1 MGDTLRSPTVTTKL
15 QRLAEQAKR
24 NPKRVFTNLAHLI
37 DVDFLHEAYRRT
49 RKSSAAGIDGVTA
62 QLYAEHLD
70 ENLHDLHDRL
80 RHGRYQAA
88 PVVRVWI
95 EKEDGGRRPIGKP
108 AFEDKIVQRAV
119 AMLLEAIYEQD
130 FSDSSYGFRPG
141 RSPHDALREVRTRC
155 MTKGIGWIVDADVSG
170 YFDSIDRT
178 RLREVLRQRVNDG
191 GIMRLIGKWL
201 RAGVMEEG
209 VLYHPETGVV
219 QGGVISP
226 VLSNIFL
233 HHILDEWFE
242 REVQPR
248 LKGRS
253 FLTRF
258 ADDFVIGCELEADA
272 RRIMAVL
279 PKRFARFGLRI
290 HPQKTVM
297 IAFRKPMTRK
307 GSGDGNGTFD
317 FLGLTH
323 FWTTSRRGYWVIK
336 RRTARKRLRRTK
348 KSLWRWCRAN
358 RHVPLKDQY
367 RMLCQKLRGHFQYYG
382 IRGNYRLLD
391 EVRQHAEEAW
401 RYWLSRRSHKGT
413 ISWEKFQ
420 KLKEV
425 FVLPRPKI
433 VHKL

>member
-1 MGDTLRSPTVTTKL
+1 MRSPTVTTKL
-15 QRLAEQAKR
+15 QRLAEQAKH
-24 NPKRVFTNLAHLI
+24 NPERVFTNLAHLI

-49 RKSSAAGIDGVTA
+49 PKSSAAGIDGVTA
-62 QLYAEHLD
+62 KLYAEHLD

-80 RHGRYQAA
+80 RSGRYQAA

-141 RSPHDALREVRTRC
+141 RSPHDALRDLRTHC
-155 MTKGIGWIVDADVSG
+155 MEEGIGWIVDADVSG

-178 RLREVLRQRVNDG
+178 RLREVLRRRVNDG
-191 GIMRLIGKWL
+191 SIMRLIGKWL
-201 RAGVMEEG
+201 RAGVMEDG
-209 VLYHPETGVV
+209 VLHHPETGVV

-226 VLSNIFL
+226 VLANVFL
-233 HHILDEWFE
+233 HHVLDEWFE

-248 LKGRS
+248 LTGRG

-258 ADDFVIGCELEADA
+258 ADDWIIGCELEADA
-272 RRIMAVL
+272 QRLMAVL
-279 PKRFARFGLRI
+279 PKRFGRFGLSL
-290 HPQKTVM
+290 HPEKTVL
-297 IAFRKPMTRK
+297 IRFRKPMSRK
-307 GSGDGNGTFD
+307 GSGEGNGTFD

-323 FWTTSRRGYWVIK
+323 YWTLSRRGYWVIQ
-336 RRTARKRLRRTK
+336 RRTARQRLRRTK
-348 KSLWRWCRAN
+348 KALWRWCQAN
-358 RHVPLKDQY
+358 RHLPLKDQY
-367 RMLCQKLRGHFQYYG
+367 RRLCQKLRGHFQYYG

-391 EVRQHAEEAW
+391 EIHQHAEEAW
-401 RYWLSRRSHKGT
+401 RYWLSRRSHKGA

-420 KLKEV
+420 KLKAV
-425 FVLPRPKI
+425 FGLPRPKI
-433 VHKL
+433 VHQI

>member
-1 MGDTLRSPTVTTKL
+1 LRSPTVTTKL

-24 NPKRVFTNLAHLI
+24 DPERVFTNLAHLI
-37 DVDFLHEAYRRT
+37 DEDFLREAYRRT
-49 RKSSAAGIDGVTA
+49 CKSSAPGIDGVTA
-62 QLYAEHLD
+62 KLYAEHLD
-70 ENLHDLHDRL
+70 DNLHDLHERL
-80 RHGRYQAA
+80 RNGRYQAV

-95 EKEDGGRRPIGKP
+95 EKEDGGSRPIGKP
-108 AFEDKIVQRAV
+108 GFEDKIVQRAV

-141 RSPHDALREVRTRC
+141 RSPHDALREVRTPC
-155 MTKGIGWIVDADVSG
+155 MTRGIGWIVDADVSG
-170 YFDSIDRT
+170 YFDNIDRA
-178 RLREVLRQRVNDG
+178 RLREVLRLRVNDG

-201 RAGVMEEG
+201 RAGVMEDG

-226 VLSNIFL
+226 VLANIFL
-233 HHILDEWFE
+233 HHVLDEWFE
-242 REVQPR
+242 QVVQPR

-258 ADDFVIGCELEADA
+258 ADDFVIGCEWEADS

-279 PKRFARFGLRI
+279 PKRFARFGLSI
-290 HPQKTVM
+290 HPEKTVM
-297 IAFRKPMTRK
+297 IEFRKPSARG

-323 FWTTSRRGYWVIK
+323 YWTRSRRGYWVIH

-348 KSLWRWCRAN
+348 KSLWRWCRTN
-358 RHVPLKDQY
+358 RHLPLKDQH

-382 IRGNYRLLD
+382 IRGNYRMLA
-391 EVRQHAEEAW
+391 EVHLHAEEAW
-401 RYWLSRRSHKGT
+401 RYWLSRRSNKSA
-413 ISWEKFQ
+413 ISGEKFQ
-420 KLKEV
+420 KLRKV
-425 FVLPRPKI
+425 FVLPTPKI

>member
-15 QRLAEQAKR
+15 QRLAEQAKH
-24 NPKRVFTNLAHLI
+24 NPERVFTNLAHLI

-62 QLYAEHLD
+62 KQYAEHLD
-70 ENLHDLHDRL
+70 DNLRDLHDRL
-80 RHGRYQAA
+80 RSGRYQAA

-108 AFEDKIVQRAV
+108 AFEDKMVQRAV
-119 AMLLEAIYEQD
+119 AMVLEAIYEQD

-141 RSPHDALREVRTRC
+141 RSPHDALRDLRTHC
-155 MTKGIGWIVDADVSG
+155 MEEGIGWIVDADVSG

-178 RLREVLRQRVNDG
+178 CLREVLRRRVNDG
-191 GIMRLIGKWL
+191 SLMRLIGKWL

-209 VLYHPETGVV
+209 VLQHPETGVV

-226 VLSNIFL
+226 VLANIFL
-233 HHILDEWFE
+233 HHVLDDWFE

-248 LKGRS
+248 LTGRS

-258 ADDFVIGCELEADA
+258 ADDWIIGCELEADA
-272 RRIMAVL
+272 QRLMAVL
-279 PKRFARFGLRI
+279 PKRFARFGLSL
-290 HPQKTVM
+290 HPEKTVV
-297 IAFRKPMTRK
+297 IRFRKPTTRK
-307 GSGDGNGTFD
+307 GSGDGNGTCD

-323 FWTTSRRGYWVIK
+323 YWTRSRRGYWVIL
-336 RRTARKRLRRTK
+336 RRTNRKRLRRTK
-348 KSLWRWCRAN
+348 KVLWRWCRAN
-358 RHVPLKDQY
+358 RHLPLKDQY

-382 IRGNYRLLD
+382 IQGNYRLLS

-401 RYWLSRRSHKGT
+401 RYWLSRRSHKSA

-420 KLKEV
+420 KLKAV
-425 FVLPRPKI
+425 FGLPIPRI
-433 VHKL
+433 VHQI

>member
-1 MGDTLRSPTVTTKL
+1 MRSPTVTTKL
-15 QRLAEQAKR
+15 QRLAAQAKR
-24 NPKRVFTNLAHLI
+24 DPGRVFTNLAHLI
-37 DVDFLHEAYRRT
+37 DEDFLREAYRRT

-62 QLYAEHLD
+62 MLYAEHLD
-70 ENLHDLHDRL
+70 ENLHDLYERL
-80 RHGRYQAA
+80 RKGRYQAA

-119 AMLLEAIYEQD
+119 AMLLEAIYEPD

-155 MTKGIGWIVDADVSG
+155 MTEGIGWIVDADVSG
-170 YFDSIDRT
+170 YFDNIDRT
-178 RLREVLRQRVNDG
+178 RLREVLRRRVNDG
-191 GIMRLIGKWL
+191 GIIRLIGKWL
-201 RAGVMEEG
+201 RAGVMEDG
-209 VLYHPETGVV
+209 VLDHPETGVV

-226 VLSNIFL
+226 VLANIFL
-233 HHILDEWFE
+233 HHVLDEWFE
-242 REVQPR
+242 RVVQPR

-253 FLTRF
+253 FLIRF
-258 ADDFVIGCELEADA
+258 ADDFVIGCELEADS

-279 PKRFARFGLRI
+279 PKRFGRFGLTI
-290 HPQKTVM
+290 HPEKTVM
-297 IAFRKPMTRK
+297 IEFRKPTPRK

-323 FWTTSRRGYWVIK
+323 YWMKSRRGYWVIN

-358 RHVPLKDQY
+358 RHLPMKDQY

-382 IRGNYRLLD
+382 ISGNYRLLS
-391 EVRQHAEEAW
+391 EVRQHAEETW
-401 RYWLSRRSHKGT
+401 RYWLSRRSHKGA

-420 KLKEV
+420 KLKAV
-425 FVLPRPKI
+425 FGLPIPKI
-433 VHKL
+433 VHQI